1 MLQVL
6 RIRPSRHQRSLAA
19 ALVGEIAGILRSMD
33 DHPTSRNHNDQKQ
46 APEQTKESCPLC
58 GIPALPR
65 FTIYESNAQKIAD
78 FDGRTAR
85 ELAFFYTCAAT
96 LSERLRSLPSQVD
109 SDDRKRW
116 IQLVNSD
123 AECVLEAGT
132 KSCAACDRSCPVNL
146 PLPSRGHS
154 LRTSPS

>member
-19 ALVGEIAGILRSMD
+19 AFVGEIAAILRSMD
-33 DHPTSRNHNDQKQ
+33 DHPSSRNHNDQEQ
-46 APEQTKESCPLC
+46 APERANGSCLPC
-58 GIPALPR
+58 SISALPR

-78 FDGRTAR
+78 FDGKTAR

-109 SDDRKRW
+109 SDDRKRC

-123 AECVLEAGT
+123 AECLLEAG
-132 KSCAACDRSCPVNL
+132 DQVLRRL
-146 PLPSRGHS
+146 RPLVSHQ
-154 LRTSPS
+154 SPASITRA